1 MNLIIKFL
9 GKQTSEDLSF
19 MTEEFAIEFV
29 KNLDKG
35 GDPVNLHDK
44 FTLKNPLLLDILQWL
59 LRLNPYFR
67 CSASELLKNPIF
79 DKVRNPI
86 LEKSA
91 PFKIKLSIDKD
102 EAFDYENGNSPIFS
116 LKDYQAMIL
125 E

>member
-1 MNLIIKFL
+1 
-9 GKQTSEDLSF
+9 
-19 MTEEFAIEFV
+19 MTEEFAIDFV
-29 KNLDKG
+29 KKLDKG

-44 FTLKNPLLLDILQWL
+44 FNLKYPLLLDVLQWL

-79 DKVRNPI
+79 NKVRNPN

-102 EAFDYENGNSPIFS
+102 EAFDYETGSSPQFK
-116 LKDYQAMIL
+116 LKDYQAMIM